1 MAEIPAT
8 MYQAILEPVYE
19 RRRCV
24 QPEGRQTLLGLTLP
38 VGMGYVPAGFAYGVL
53 ALQAGLPVWIVVA
66 MSVLV
71 YAGAMQFAAV
81 PMLAGAAGLPTV
93 ALTTLAINLR
103 HALYAIPLLD
113 RLPTHRAAK
122 AYVIAALTD
131 ETYSVL
137 TTLAQ
142 QRCRALGWR
151 IALLNQGYWVLG
163 TLLGVALG
171 RQAARWIPH
180 LDFALPA
187 LFVILAIEQY
197 RAQRRWLPAAVGLA
211 AYAVAR
217 VTLPHYALLVALG
230 LALVVLLALPG
241 RDARVA
247 PIIEGDIEP

>member
-1 MAEIPAT
+1 MQAED
-8 MYQAILEPVYE
+8 
-19 RRRCV
+19 RK
-24 QPEGRQTLLGLTLP
+24 TLLSLSLP

-53 ALQAGLPVWIVVA
+53 ALQAGLPVWVVLA
-66 MSVLV
+66 MSVVV

-113 RLPTHRAAK
+113 RLPKRRAAR

-137 TTLAQ
+137 TTLPA
-142 QRCRALGWR
+142 QRCRALGWG

-171 RQAARWIPH
+171 GQAARWIPN

-197 RAQRRWLPAAVGLA
+197 RTRRRWWPAAVGLA
-211 AYAVAR
+211 AYAAGR
-217 VTLPHYALLVALG
+217 ALAPHYALLAALG
-230 LALVVLLALPG
+230 LALAVLLALPG
-241 RDARVA
+241 RDDDAALEVITEEA
-247 PIIEGDIEP
+247 PS

>member
-1 MAEIPAT
+1 MT
-8 MYQAILEPVYE
+8 RLM
-19 RRRCV
+19 
-24 QPEGRQTLLGLTLP
+24 QPEDRQHLLRLTTP

-53 ALQAGLPVWIVVA
+53 ALQAGLPVWVVLA

-71 YAGAMQFAAV
+71 FAGAMQFAAV

-93 ALTTLAINLR
+93 ALTTVMINLR
-103 HALYAIPLLD
+103 HVLYAIPLLD
-113 RLPTHRAAK
+113 RLPQGRAAK

-137 TTLAQ
+137 TTLPPD
-142 QRCRALGWR
+142 RCRALGWR
-151 IALLNQGYWVLG
+151 IALVNQGYWLLG

-171 RQAARWIPH
+171 QQAARWIPH

-217 VTLPHYALLVALG
+217 AIAPHYALLVALG
-230 LALVVLLALPG
+230 LALAVLLALPG
-241 RDARVA
+241 RDEKASPEIQA
-247 PIIEGDIEP
+247 AAEDIEP

>member
-1 MAEIPAT
+1 M
-8 MYQAILEPVYE
+8 
-19 RRRCV
+19 
-24 QPEGRQTLLGLTLP
+24 QPEDRQHILRLTTP

-93 ALTTLAINLR
+93 ALSTLMINLR
-103 HALYAIPLLD
+103 HVIYAIPLLD
-113 RLPTHRAAK
+113 RLPARRAAK
-122 AYVIAALTD
+122 AYVIAGLTD

-137 TTLAQ
+137 TTLAPE
-142 QRCRALGWR
+142 RCRALSWR
-151 IALLNQGYWVLG
+151 IALVNQGYWVLG

-171 RQAARWIPH
+171 QQAARWIPH

-197 RAQRRWLPAAVGLA
+197 RAQRRWLPALVGLA
-211 AYAVAR
+211 AYAVAHAIA
-217 VTLPHYALLVALG
+217 PHYALLAALG
-230 LALVVLLALPG
+230 LALAVLLALPE
-241 RDARVA
+241 RAAAPLSASEKNLAREIK
-247 PIIEGDIEP
+247 P

>member
-1 MAEIPAT
+1 VPPENR
-8 MYQAILEPVYE
+8 QDIL
-19 RRRCV
+19 R
-24 QPEGRQTLLGLTLP
+24 LTTP

-53 ALQAGLPVWIVVA
+53 ALQAGLPVWVVLA
-66 MSVLV
+66 MSVFV

-103 HALYAIPLLD
+103 HVLYAIPLLG
-113 RLPTHRAAK
+113 RLPERRAAK
-122 AYVIAALTD
+122 AYVIAGLTD

-137 TTLAQ
+137 TTLPP

-151 IALLNQGYWVLG
+151 IALVNHGYWVLG

-171 RQAARWIPH
+171 EQAARWIPH

-197 RAQRRWLPAAVGLA
+197 RTQRRWLPAVVGLA
-211 AYAVAR
+211 AYAAAR
-217 VTLPHYALLVALG
+217 AAAPHYALLAALG
-230 LALVVLLALPG
+230 LALAALLALP
-241 RDARVA
+241 RRAASADEAVVTEEIK
-247 PIIEGDIEP
+247 P

>member
-1 MAEIPAT
+1 MPSESR
-8 MYQAILEPVYE
+8 QHIL
-19 RRRCV
+19 R
-24 QPEGRQTLLGLTLP
+24 LTTP

-53 ALQAGLPVWIVVA
+53 ALQAGLPVWVVLV
-66 MSVLV
+66 MSLVV

-93 ALTTLAINLR
+93 ALTTLVINLR
-103 HALYAIPLLD
+103 HVLYAIPLLD
-113 RLPTHRAAK
+113 RLPKGRAAK

-137 TTLAQ
+137 TTLPPE
-142 QRCRALGWR
+142 RCRALGWR
-151 IALLNQGYWVLG
+151 IALVNQGYWVLG

-171 RQAARWIPH
+171 QQAARWIPH

-217 VTLPHYALLVALG
+217 AAAPHYALLAALG
-230 LALVVLLALPG
+230 LALAVLLALPG
-241 RDARVA
+241 RDEQVSPAA
-247 PIIEGDIEP
+247 ALGDVEP

>member
-1 MAEIPAT
+1 MPAIDDKKHP
-8 MYQAILEPVYE
+8 MHSEDRKHIL
-19 RRRCV
+19 R
-24 QPEGRQTLLGLTLP
+24 LTTP

-53 ALQAGLPVWIVVA
+53 ALQAGLPVWVVVA
-66 MSVLV
+66 MSVFV
-71 YAGAMQFAAV
+71 YAGALQFAAV

-93 ALTTLAINLR
+93 ALTTLMINLR
-103 HALYAIPLLD
+103 HVIYAIPLLE
-113 RLPTHRAAK
+113 RLPGRRAAK

-137 TTLAQ
+137 TTLPP

-151 IALLNQGYWVLG
+151 IALVNHGYWLLG

-171 RQAARWIPH
+171 AQAARWIPH

-211 AYAVAR
+211 AYAAAR
-217 VTLPHYALLVALG
+217 AAVPHYALLAALG
-230 LALVVLLALPG
+230 LALAALLALPG
-241 RDARVA
+241 REAA
-247 PIIEGDIEP
+247 SPSAAESAEETQP